1 MKYILAILLLC
12 PLLSLSQDTVKVP
25 THAAKSIVKEL
36 IGCDSLKAI
45 HVVTVEELDLT
56 KEKVSIQSR
65 IITSH
70 IEKGIMYEQRI
81 LNEQQ
86 KFRVQGMWVEDLR
99 KQNKKLRVELGIV
112 KVAAVLIAGGL
123 TYLYITK

>member
-25 THAAKSIVKEL
+25 THAAKSIVKDL
-36 IGCDSLKAI
+36 ISCDSLKAV
-45 HVVTVEELDLT
+45 HAVTVEELDLT
-56 KEKVSIQSR
+56 KEKVNVQSK
-65 IITSH
+65 IITAH

-81 LNEQQ
+81 VNEKE
-86 KFRVQGMWVEDLR
+86 KFRVQGMWVQDLR
-99 KQNKKLRVELGIV
+99 KQNKKLKVELGIV
-112 KVAAVLIAGGL
+112 KVAAILISGGL